1 MYREGDEIDIW
12 VVEAALGQGGMGSV
26 YRCHNRSARRILAA
40 IKVLDGSLN
49 RIPKVQAR
57 FIREAEIL
65 FALDHP
71 HIVKVRN
78 VRIELDPPYLEMEFV
93 DGRSLEAR
101 LEAGPIPLA
110 DAVMM
115 LREMADALAYL
126 HARNI
131 RHRDL
136 KPSNIVCQA
145 DGHCKLVDFGIATEL
160 DGATLS
166 DHGQAMG
173 SASYVPPEWVQPG
186 LDPAKWDL
194 YALGVCTWESLTGE
208 VAFPMPEEGTPSQR
222 FLQTVALKQTSAP
235 LDPGPEFP
243 LALRAL
249 VRDLTHPDP
258 RRRLPSADLLKAR
271 VAALDL
277 QTVDAHH
284 VFADRPARSPSETMV
299 PGGAVEP
306 TRGQRR
312 PPPEQAPVSTLGNGR
327 RAEPTFDETSTV
339 RPRGKPVTAP
349 APTAAPTNPPP
360 PARAGLLLGLAA
372 SLGALTLGAMAL
384 AVWLWPAP
392 APTPVV
398 ASPTAPPRALTLIVS
413 GVPAGVPVAL
423 TLDGKPVPSEAGRWS
438 AGSVGVGTHTLV
450 STVGADCGEPVA
462 SWCRQVTTA
471 LTVHEGAG
479 EQAEVVQLPAPVAR
493 EVTLAGVDGTV
504 KISGV
509 GEARRSPGG
518 RTFDGV
524 MPGRYTV
531 TLSDGTTR
539 PLEVPWA
546 DGPLLV
552 SAVAATSPSVPT
564 ATEPSSGPT
573 ASPGLAAVE
582 PVQPATAPVVSE
594 PAPASGAAAHAV
606 TIHDFAAWLATH
618 PEWQHD
624 AAIAAGTAAE
634 GYLKGWNGA
643 EAPAGQG
650 ERAVVNVS
658 WAAAQAYCKGHGGLA
673 DVGAEPL
680 GWQESSAQPWH
691 EYRQENGAP
700 AWRRSDA
707 SVSATV
713 PPSQVNGVT
722 GIRCAN

>member
-101 LEAGPIPLA
+101 LEDGPIPLH

-194 YALGVCTWESLTGE
+194 YALGVCAWESLTGD
-208 VAFPMPEEGTPSQR
+208 VAFPMPQEGTPSQR

-249 VRDLTHPDP
+249 IRELTHPNP
-258 RRRLPSADLLKAR
+258 RRRLPSAAVLNAR
-271 VAALDL
+271 ISALDL

-284 VFADRPARSPSETMV
+284 VFEDRPERSPTETMV
-299 PGGAVEP
+299 PDGAAEQI
-306 TRGQRR
+306 RGHRR
-312 PPPEQAPVSTLGNGR
+312 PPAEEAPVSTLGNSR

-339 RPRGKPVTAP
+339 RPRGRPVTAP
-349 APTAAPTNPPP
+349 APPAPPANPPP
-360 PARAGLLLGLAA
+360 RARVGVPLALAA
-372 SLGALTLGAMAL
+372 SLGALTVGAVAL

-392 APTPVV
+392 APVV
-398 ASPTAPPRALTLIVS
+398 PPKPTALPRALTLIVS

-423 TLDGKPVPSEAGRWS
+423 TLDGTPVPSDAGRWS
-438 AGSVGVGTHTLV
+438 AGSVGVGPHTLI

-462 SWCRQVTTA
+462 SWCRQVTTP
-471 LTVHEGAG
+471 LLVHEGAG
-479 EQAEVVQLPAPVAR
+479 EQAEVVQLPAPGPR
-493 EVTLAGVDGTV
+493 EVTLGGLEGTV
-504 KISGV
+504 TIDGV

-518 RTFDGV
+518 RTFEAL

-552 SAVAATSPSVPT
+552 AAVSPGAPT
-564 ATEPSSGPT
+564 ATEPSGTHT
-573 ASPGLAAVE
+573 APPDPAAVE
-582 PVQPATAPVVSE
+582 PVRPTTTPVASE
-594 PAPASGAAAHAV
+594 PGPASGAAAHAV
-606 TIHDFAAWLATH
+606 SIRSFAAWLADH

-643 EAPAGQG
+643 EPPAGQG
-650 ERAVVNVS
+650 DRAVVNVS

-691 EYRQENGAP
+691 EYRQDNGAP

-713 PPSQVNGVT
+713 PRSQVNGVT